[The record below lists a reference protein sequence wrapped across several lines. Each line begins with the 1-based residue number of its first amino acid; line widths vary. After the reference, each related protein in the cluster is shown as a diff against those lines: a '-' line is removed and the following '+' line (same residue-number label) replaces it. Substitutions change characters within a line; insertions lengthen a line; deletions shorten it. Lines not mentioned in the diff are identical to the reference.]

1 MPHNGLMEARTP
13 RITVVGSLNQ
23 DITVTVS
30 RFPEPGETLIGTSV
44 SYRLGGKGA
53 NQAVAAA
60 RAGAE
65 VWFVGRVGGDAAGL
79 TLRQSLRDFGVRDEL
94 LAVDPGVPTG
104 TAHITVD
111 ANGENEI
118 IVVPGANGVVDLS
131 GLREGHPARDAD
143 VFVTQGEVPPAT
155 VAAVA
160 ELGRARGAEVVL
172 NLAPAIALPAAVFE
186 GLGVLVVNESEAGL
200 VLGEEAPASVDAALA
215 TASRLLGLGVR
226 RAVITLGRLGAV
238 FVVAG
243 EAGTTSG
250 HVPAPSAARV
260 VDTTGAGDAA
270 VGVLAAAL
278 ATGLRFDACVAAGVR
293 AGSAAVGYPGA
304 ASGYPAFSLAAEPT

>member
-1 MPHNGLMEARTP
+1 MLSGRRRSPPSTGSSSPRTPASCPASSRSSSRRVGAWSCPPPREWSWWSGTAMTSRSGGPWAATASCPCGWCAAPVMPSPSDRPLRLIARGPVPGRRRGRAARQPRNPDGPSSTGMPHNVLMEARTP

-94 LAVDPGVPTG
+94 LAVDRGVPTG

-111 ANGENEI
+111 ANGDNEI

-155 VAAVA
+155 VAAA
-160 ELGRARGAEVVL
+160 PRPGSRRRPRRGPD
-172 NLAPAIALPAAVFE
+172 APL
-186 GLGVLVVNESEAGL
+186 
-200 VLGEEAPASVDAALA
+200 
-215 TASRLLGLGVR
+215 
-226 RAVITLGRLGAV
+226 
-238 FVVAG
+238 
-243 EAGTTSG
+243 
-250 HVPAPSAARV
+250 AAR
-260 VDTTGAGDAA
+260 TG
-270 VGVLAAAL
+270 
-278 ATGLRFDACVAAGVR
+278 RR
-293 AGSAAVGYPGA
+293 RRSPPGRR
-304 ASGYPAFSLAAEPT
+304 